1 MNEWELKNTTVT
13 PRVSSVVN
21 SDKIEAF
28 LAFQGTK
35 VLMRSSSALTLDSLE
50 EDDEEVTAV
59 DDDDF

>member
-1 MNEWELKNTTVT
+1 MINTTVT

-35 VLMRSSSALTLDSLE
+35 VLMRSSSTLTLDSLE
-50 EDDEEVTAV
+50 EELDEVTAV
-59 DDDDF
+59 EDGDF